1 MRQNEARIQ
10 ALQLIAAQSTDESA
24 QLQAQKQ
31 MTDTMR
37 EQAQLQNQLNAAQGE
52 HSFSRQFQ
60 VAVVQLQNMNN
71 LAKACAQTFST
82 VLNTAISSISSNL
95 SKVIMGTESWKR
107 ALMNIATTVVDSI
120 IQGIIEMGV
129 RWVLT
134 QTMMAIVGE
143 TMSAAGVGVA
153 ATEAAALDLIW
164 YSPAVLSTIATAG
177 VTAAA
182 APGLVDMAMLG
193 FAAGGYTGDGGQ
205 YDVAG
210 VVHRGEYVF
219 PQSAVDRIGVDNLA
233 ALHRGDSPTA
243 TGGRSGGQAS
253 QVHLHVWDKR
263 PSPKEYL
270 NSGEGQHHFV
280 ELGQKHK
287 TKIGIPS

>member
-1 MRQNEARIQ
+1 
-10 ALQLIAAQSTDESA
+10 
-24 QLQAQKQ
+24 
-31 MTDTMR
+31 
-37 EQAQLQNQLNAAQGE
+37 
-52 HSFSRQFQ
+52 
-60 VAVVQLQNMNN
+60 
-71 LAKACAQTFST
+71 
-82 VLNTAISSISSNL
+82 
-95 SKVIMGTESWKR
+95 
-107 ALMNIATTVVDSI
+107 MNIATTVVDSI